1 MAHILVVD
9 SDTKCLRACA
19 GDLDRDGHV
28 VRTAS
33 NGAEA
38 LRSVARRRPDV
49 VVTEVDMPG
58 MDGID
63 LMTRVL
69 ASDRYIRVVLNCRS
83 AYHKDSF
90 LSWAADAYVVKSP
103 DNHELRTKL
112 AELLPPVAHLERRAS

>member
-19 GDLDRDGHV
+19 GDLDRDGHLV
-28 VRTAS
+28 STAT
-33 NGAEA
+33 NGTEA
-38 LRSVARRRPDV
+38 LRCVECRRPDV

-69 ASDRYIRVVLNCRS
+69 ASDPEIRVVLNCRS
-83 AYHKDSF
+83 ACHKDSF
-90 LSWAADAYVVKSP
+90 LSWAADAYVVKSA
-103 DNHELRTKL
+103 DNGELRMKL
-112 AELLPPVAHLERRAS
+112 AEMLSPLSRLERRAS